1 VKRKKGLIIKRILFW
16 VVTLLVLVG
25 ILFPLLWIYLTA
37 FKSSNDIFAG
47 TLQRQLIFTPTL
59 ENFKRL
65 FVQFPFFRSMGNSL
79 IISISSTALVMLIA
93 LPAAYS
99 FARWNTG
106 GGHILFNTIASRMFP
121 GAVAAIPFFLVYR
134 ALHLLDTHIGL
145 ILLFMYFNV
154 SFATFLLYGFF
165 RDVPVELEQAALI
178 DGYGRFAVFRKVV
191 LPLVLPGIATTSVFC
206 LIWSWN
212 EFLFSFLF
220 SRNVAKTIT
229 VLISSF
235 WGSIEVQYG
244 TMAAG
249 AAISILP
256 TLIAA
261 WFMQRY
267 IIRGLTFGAVK
278 G

>member
-1 VKRKKGLIIKRILFW
+1 MKNKGITFKRVLFW
-16 VVTLLVLVG
+16 IVTSLVLLGVLG
-25 ILFPLLWIYLTA
+25 PLLWIYLTA
-37 FKSSNDIFAG
+37 FKSSTDIFAG
-47 TLQRQLIFTPTL
+47 TLARQLIFTPTL
-59 ENFKRL
+59 ENFQRL
-65 FVQFPFFRSMGNSL
+65 FVQFPFFKSLSNSL
-79 IISISSTALVMLIA
+79 IISISSTVLVMIIA

-121 GAVAAIPFFLVYR
+121 GAVAAIPFFIIYR
-134 ALHLLDTHIGL
+134 KLSLLDTHIGL

-165 RDVPVELEQAALI
+165 RDVPVELEQAAMI

-220 SRNVAKTIT
+220 SRNAAKTIT

-249 AAISILP
+249 AALSILP

>member
-1 VKRKKGLIIKRILFW
+1 MSVLSTIFVMIIA
-16 VVTLLVLVG
+16 V
-25 ILFPLLWIYLTA
+25 
-37 FKSSNDIFAG
+37 
-47 TLQRQLIFTPTL
+47 
-59 ENFKRL
+59 
-65 FVQFPFFRSMGNSL
+65 
-79 IISISSTALVMLIA
+79 
-93 LPAAYS
+93 PAAYS

-106 GGHILFNTIASRMFP
+106 GGHLLFITISTRMFP
-121 GAVAAIPFFLVYR
+121 AVVAALPFFIVFRDLG
-134 ALHLLDTHIGL
+134 LLDTRAAL
-145 ILLFMYFNV
+145 VLLYMYFNV

-165 RDVPVELEQAALI
+165 RDVPAELEQAALI
-178 DGYGRFAVFRKVV
+178 DGYGRFNIFRRIVI
-191 LPLVLPGIATTSVFC
+191 PLILPGIATTSVFC

-212 EFLFSFLF
+212 EFLFAFLF
-220 SRNVAKTIT
+220 TRNAAKTVT

-235 WGSIEVQYG
+235 WGSIDIQYG

-267 IIRGLTFGAVK
+267 IVRGLTFGAVK

>member
-1 VKRKKGLIIKRILFW
+1 MYNKYSVAKRISFW
-16 VVTLLVLVG
+16 VITAIILLVVLGPLV
-25 ILFPLLWIYLTA
+25 WVYLTA
-37 FKSSNDIFAG
+37 FKPAQDIFTG
-47 TLQRQLIFTPTL
+47 QLSQQFVFTPTL
-59 ENFKRL
+59 ENFDRL
-65 FVQFPFFRSMGNSL
+65 FNQFPYFSNLLNTVIVSVLSTIFVM
-79 IISISSTALVMLIA
+79 IIAV
-93 LPAAYS
+93 PAAYS
-99 FARWNTG
+99 FARWDTG
-106 GGHILFNTIASRMFP
+106 GGHLLFVTISTRMFP
-121 GAVAAIPFFLVYR
+121 GVVAALPFFIVFRNLG
-134 ALHLLDTHIGL
+134 LLDTRAAL
-145 ILLFMYFNV
+145 VLLYMYFNV

-178 DGYGRFAVFRKVV
+178 DGYGRFNIFRRIVI
-191 LPLVLPGIATTSVFC
+191 PLTLPGIATTSVFC

-212 EFLFSFLF
+212 EFLFAFLF
-220 SRNVAKTIT
+220 TRSSAKTVT

-235 WGSIEVQYG
+235 WGSIDIQYG

-256 TLIAA
+256 TLLAA

>member
-1 VKRKKGLIIKRILFW
+1 
-16 VVTLLVLVG
+16 LVLIGVLG
-25 ILFPLLWIYLTA
+25 PLVWIYLTA
-37 FKSSNDIFAG
+37 FKSSTDIFAG
-47 TLQRQLIFTPTL
+47 TLSRQLVFKPTL
-59 ENFKRL
+59 ENFIRL
-65 FVQFPFFRSMGNSL
+65 FDQFPFFKALGNSL
-79 IISISSTALVMLIA
+79 ILSIGSTVLVMIVA

-121 GAVAAIPFFLVYR
+121 GVVAAIPFFLVYR
-134 ALHLLDTHIGL
+134 ALNLLDTHIGL

-165 RDVPVELEQAALI
+165 RDVPVELEQAAMI
-178 DGYGRFAVFRKVV
+178 DGYGRFAIFRKVV
-191 LPLVLPGIATTSVFC
+191 LPLILPGIATTSVFC
-206 LIWSWN
+206 IIWSWN

-220 SRNVAKTIT
+220 SRNVALPIT

-235 WGSIEVQYG
+235 WGSIDVQYG
-244 TMAAG
+244 TMAAS